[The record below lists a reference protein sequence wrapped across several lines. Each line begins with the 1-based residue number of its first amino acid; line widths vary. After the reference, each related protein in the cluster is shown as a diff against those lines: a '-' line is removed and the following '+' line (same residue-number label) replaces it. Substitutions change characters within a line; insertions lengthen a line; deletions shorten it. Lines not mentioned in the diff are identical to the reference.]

1 MSGKGAEPNPAVDV
15 AANLAAV
22 KTRIQVAAKAADRA
36 DDDVVLV
43 AVGKAHGADRV
54 RAALKADHRVFG
66 ENRVAEAETKWPPLK
81 AEFPGVALHL
91 VGPLQTNKARRAVA
105 LFDVIESV
113 DRVKLARALAEE
125 MARAGRILPCFIQ
138 VNTGEEP
145 QKSGVTPGKADALIS
160 QCIDDIGI
168 NVVGLMC
175 LPPLDEEPSLHFSL
189 LADIARRHGLDG
201 LSMGMTADYEI
212 AVRFGAT
219 HVRIGTA
226 IFGQRSTPIVSA
238 A

>member
-1 MSGKGAEPNPAVDV
+1 MSGEGAESDPAVDV

-22 KTRIQVAAKAADRA
+22 KTRIEVAAKAADRA

-54 RAALKADHRVFG
+54 RAALKAGHRVFG

-125 MARAGRILPCFIQ
+125 MVRAGRILPCFIQ

-145 QKSGVTPGKADALIS
+145 QKSGVTPREADALIS

-219 HVRIGTA
+219 HVRVGTA

>member
-1 MSGKGAEPNPAVDV
+1 MSGKGAEPDPAVDV

-105 LFDVIESV
+105 LFDVVESV

-145 QKSGVTPGKADALIS
+145 QKSGVTPGEADSLIS

-226 IFGQRSTPIVSA
+226 IFGQRSTPSVSA